1 MPVIAYQSFNANS
14 SKNHGLS
21 ALTLQR
27 FTKDTNK
34 YVTAKGHQALVL
46 PSDTMDI
53 STPIEGPAELK
64 PIEVLVDK
72 QPLIVFGSQIALL
85 WQNFFRQFGEM
96 PDIMVC
102 GEMDSSNSDFSSVV
116 TDPNVALTA
125 HPAKMAC
132 QSFTAISQSAVASK
146 LLFIKAGEGFVLYMV
161 GDLVVCF
168 VHVPNKIATS
178 KSAVEQFYFEIAT
191 YVKLLGAIIHVVL
204 GDTNQPSFNF
214 TASCLNVAFKTD
226 AYVNANNGSS
236 VEKIDNWNVTEK
248 GTNSTGTKMYDI
260 AVYRSDLVDL
270 KKETA
275 YVSQSS
281 SAVTITDHC
290 GLGLHV
296 ERKKS
301 GT

>member
-27 FTKDTNK
+27 FTKETNK
-34 YVTAKGHQALVL
+34 YVTAKGDQALVL
-46 PSDTMDI
+46 PSDPMDI
-53 STPIEGPAELK
+53 STPIEGPAQLK
-64 PIEVLVDK
+64 PIEPLVDA
-72 QPLIVFGSQIALL
+72 QPLNVFGSQIALL
-85 WQNFFRQFGEM
+85 WQNFYRQFGSM

-102 GEMDSSNSDFSSVV
+102 GEMDSSNSDFSAVV
-116 TDPNVALTA
+116 TDSKVTLTP

-132 QSFTAISQSAVASK
+132 QSFTAISQSTVTSQ
-146 LLFIKAGEGFVLYMV
+146 FIKAGEGFVLYTV
-161 GDLVVCF
+161 GNLVVCF

-178 KSAVEQFYFEIAT
+178 KHAVEKFYFEIAH
-191 YVKLLGAIIHVVL
+191 YVGAHGAVIHVVL

-214 TASCLNVAFKTD
+214 TAACLNIAFGTN
-226 AYVNANNGSS
+226 AYVNASNGSS

-260 AVYRSDLVDL
+260 AVYRSDIVSL
-270 KKETA
+270 KKGTA

-281 SAVTITDHC
+281 SSVTITDHC
-290 GLGLHV
+290 GLGLDV
-296 ERKKS
+296 ELK
-301 GT
+301 

>member
-21 ALTLQR
+21 ALALQR
-27 FTKDTNK
+27 FTKEANK
-34 YVTAKGHQALVL
+34 HATSHGHQALVP

-53 STPIEGPAELK
+53 STPIEGPAQLK
-64 PIEVLVDK
+64 PIEVLSDK
-72 QPLIVFGSQIALL
+72 QPVSVFGTQIALL
-85 WQNFFRQFGEM
+85 WQNFYRVFGAM

-116 TDPNVALTA
+116 TDPKVALTP

-132 QSFTAISQSAVASK
+132 QSFTAVSQSTVASK
-146 LLFIKAGEGFVLYMV
+146 LLFIKSGEGFVLYMV
-161 GDLVVCF
+161 GDLIVCF

-178 KSAVEQFYFEIAT
+178 KSAVEQFYFDIAS
-191 YVKLLGAIIHVVL
+191 YVNSHGAVIHVVL

-214 TASCLNVAFKTD
+214 TTACLNIAFNTT
-226 AYVNANNGSS
+226 AYVNASNNSS

-248 GTNSTGTKMYDI
+248 GTNATGTKMYDI
-260 AVYRSDLVDL
+260 AVYRSDVVEL
-270 KKETA
+270 KKGTA

-296 ERKKS
+296 ELKK
-301 GT
+301 TV

>member
-1 MPVIAYQSFNANS
+1 
-14 SKNHGLS
+14 
-21 ALTLQR
+21 
-27 FTKDTNK
+27 
-34 YVTAKGHQALVL
+34 
-46 PSDTMDI
+46 MDI

-85 WQNFFRQFGEM
+85 WQNFYRVFGEM

-116 TDPNVALTA
+116 TDSKVTLTP

-132 QSFTAISQSAVASK
+132 QSFTAISQSTVASK
-146 LLFIKAGEGFVLYMV
+146 LLCIKAGEGFVLYLV
-161 GDLVVCF
+161 DNLVVCF

-178 KSAVEQFYFEIAT
+178 KTAVQQFYFDIAT
-191 YVKLLGAIIHVVL
+191 HVKLLGAVIHVVL

-214 TASCLNVAFKTD
+214 TASCLNVAFKTE
-226 AYVNANNGSS
+226 AYVNANNGSN
-236 VEKIDNWNVTEK
+236 VVKIDNWNVTEK

-260 AVYRSDLVDL
+260 AVYRSDAVEL

-281 SAVTITDHC
+281 SSVTITDHC
-290 GLGLHV
+290 GLGLNV
-296 ERKKS
+296 VKK
-301 GT
+301 